1 MALKVVDTAMQAFGA
16 EGLSQDTPLAQMF
29 AQLRTL
35 RIADVCPLSLPREFA
50 IHILACVGTRCRMS
64 TYLRFLPW

>member
-1 MALKVVDTAMQAFGA
+1 MALKVVDIAMQAFGA

-35 RIADVCPLSLPREFA
+35 RIADVCPLSLPHKLLF
-50 IHILACVGTRCRMS
+50 
-64 TYLRFLPW
+64 TYLPV